1 MRHIIPLA
9 LLCTLSGCCWFSW
22 GSDDEPATL
31 PPSKPGKATP
41 VDAYADAADRV
52 FDVAAAAVATA
63 QQANKDGKPEVVDG
77 ELGVAANAL
86 PRPSPQELKAARS
99 RAEANS
105 PKVYAE
111 AITAA
116 DRMQRELDTLWATV
130 EAEKEKARQQNEARQ
145 QELDAARAAQRDLI
159 WTVAGL
165 AILVA
170 GLAAAVWGSAF
181 GVTKVEAGL
190 IMACGVGVGSLPWA
204 LESDLSVWVVA
215 PVGGLIALR
224 LVVWV
229 WSAGWKGK
237 GNA

>member
-1 MRHIIPLA
+1 MRRLAPILLA
-9 LLCTLSGCCWFSW
+9 LSLSGCSWFSW
-22 GSDDEPATL
+22 GADEEPATL
-31 PPSKPGKATP
+31 PVSKPGKATP

-52 FDVAAAAVATA
+52 FDVAAAAVAQA
-63 QQANKDGKPEVVDG
+63 QEANKAGKPEVVDG

-86 PRPSPQELKAARS
+86 PRPSAQELKAARS
-99 RAEANS
+99 RAEAAN
-105 PKVYAE
+105 PQIYAE

-165 AILVA
+165 AILTA
-170 GLAAAVWGSAF
+170 GLACAVWGSSF

-190 IMACGVGVGSLPWA
+190 VMLTGVGVGSLPWV
-204 LESDLSVWVVA
+204 LDSDLSAWVVA

-237 GNA
+237 PNA